1 MTSKILSGEINQFN
15 RIFWMI
21 INIFFG
27 GFVGLFMIV
36 WVSCDMQML
45 VYLFL
50 VLPYSL
56 HSIFHVPWFVM
67 NLSLPLK
74 ILFNACLFANF
85 GFVHTFFAQDYVQ
98 ESIIRWIPF
107 PKSALR
113 TCYLVLTNIAA
124 WILMGFWQHTS
135 IPLWDLLSYFPIDN
149 DFDRHKILL
158 ILFVIVNTPGKNL
171 SDVIFFFSN
180 ERFFT
185 GACVVIQFDHWEFFG
200 FKQIFQSM
208 QYPILSRTTGMK
220 KLVVDG
226 VFRYCRHP
234 MYLFLLLG
242 FLLSPKVSLDK
253 FLFVLFAII
262 YLYIAIPIEERKL
275 EKMFGQ
281 SYLDY
286 KSSVPAIVPNVCYKK
301 KQRKF

>member
-1 MTSKILSGEINQFN
+1 MIWYRACSFSFSYHHTYHSTPSFIASINLSSNNMTSKILSGEINQFN

-135 IPLWDLLSYFPIDN
+135 IQLWDLLSYFPIDN

-171 SDVIFFFSN
+171 SDVIFFLFQWEIFHRCMCGHSIWSLGIFRIQTNLSIDAISNIISNHWNEKISCRWRFS
-180 ERFFT
+180 
-185 GACVVIQFDHWEFFG
+185 
-200 FKQIFQSM
+200 
-208 QYPILSRTTGMK
+208 ILSTS
-220 KLVVDG
+220 D
-226 VFRYCRHP
+226 VFISFTWISSLTKG
-234 MYLFLLLG
+234 LFG
-242 FLLSPKVSLDK
+242 
-253 FLFVLFAII
+253 
-262 YLYIAIPIEERKL
+262 
-275 EKMFGQ
+275 
-281 SYLDY
+281 
-286 KSSVPAIVPNVCYKK
+286 
-301 KQRKF
+301 